1 MVGLARHIVVLA
13 LSVATSIA
21 IAYSLFGLGFIV
33 CTLPQATSAIGG
45 TFSGWEHATYPEA
58 DMEEIA
64 EAVRSFSIEGTSSED
79 LYNTIFSVMQESEPQ
94 IAALFEKGS
103 IEGNLDINNT
113 ESSVDSS
120 NSNAGSNK
128 SNLDSTNSST
138 NSYTQTSPTFPST
151 NLAELEDEYSLPR
164 NALSHL
170 QDCTPIFTTGRI
182 SVGVVGG
189 FALVGLIALGILAGR
204 KRIGGTLI
212 AGAALVIGILVALGI
227 WAAVDFDGIFT
238 WMHTL
243 FFAQGSWVFNSD
255 SLLITLFPEA
265 FWAAMAG
272 LWIIS
277 SVVFALITGTV
288 GKILA
293 H

>member
-1 MVGLARHIVVLA
+1 MIGLARRIVVLA

-21 IAYSLFGLGFIV
+21 IAYSLFGLGFMV

-94 IAALFEKGS
+94 IAALFEEGS
-103 IEGNLDINNT
+103 AKNTDNTPANNNT
-113 ESSVDSS
+113 AAGKTSNSGNDTNTSSS
-120 NSNAGSNK
+120 NLALS
-128 SNLDSTNSST
+128 
-138 NSYTQTSPTFPST
+138 ST
-151 NLAELEDEYSLPR
+151 NLAELEDQYSLPR

-212 AGAALVIGILVALGI
+212 AGSALVIGILVALGI

-277 SVVFALITGTV
+277 SVIFALIAGIV
-288 GKILA
+288 GKILSR
-293 H
+293 

>member
-1 MVGLARHIVVLA
+1 MIGLARRIVVLA

-21 IAYSLFGLGFIV
+21 IAYSLFGLGFMV

-94 IAALFEKGS
+94 IAALFEEGS
-103 IEGNLDINNT
+103 TKNTDNTSANNNT
-113 ESSVDSS
+113 AAGKTSNSGNGTNTSSS
-120 NSNAGSNK
+120 NLALS
-128 SNLDSTNSST
+128 
-138 NSYTQTSPTFPST
+138 ST
-151 NLAELEDEYSLPR
+151 NLAELEDQYSLPR

-189 FALVGLIALGILAGR
+189 FALVGLITLGILAGR

-212 AGAALVIGILVALGI
+212 AGSALVIGILVALGI

-277 SVVFALITGTV
+277 SVIFALIAGIV
-288 GKILA
+288 GKILSR
-293 H
+293 

>member
-1 MVGLARHIVVLA
+1 MIGLARRIVVLA

-94 IAALFEKGS
+94 IAALFEEGS
-103 IEGNLDINNT
+103 AKNTDNTTANNNT
-113 ESSVDSS
+113 SAGKTSNSGNGTNTSSS
-120 NSNAGSNK
+120 NLALS
-128 SNLDSTNSST
+128 
-138 NSYTQTSPTFPST
+138 ST
-151 NLAELEDEYSLPR
+151 NLAELEDQYSLPR

-212 AGAALVIGILVALGI
+212 AGSALVIGILVALGI

-277 SVVFALITGTV
+277 SVIFALIAGIV
-288 GKILA
+288 GKILSR
-293 H
+293 

>member
-1 MVGLARHIVVLA
+1 MVGLARRIVVLA

-21 IAYSLFGLGFIV
+21 IAYSLFGLGFIA

-94 IAALFEKGS
+94 IAALFEEGS
-103 IEGNLDINNT
+103 AKNTDNTTANNNT
-113 ESSVDSS
+113 AAGKTSNSGNGTNTSSS
-120 NSNAGSNK
+120 NLA
-128 SNLDSTNSST
+128 L
-138 NSYTQTSPTFPST
+138 SPT
-151 NLAELEDEYSLPR
+151 NLAELEDQYSLPR

-212 AGAALVIGILVALGI
+212 AGSALVIGILVALGI

-277 SVVFALITGTV
+277 SVIFALIAGIV
-288 GKILA
+288 GKILS

>member
-1 MVGLARHIVVLA
+1 MIGLARRIVVLA
-13 LSVATSIA
+13 LGVATSIA
-21 IAYSLFGLGFIV
+21 IAYSLFGLGFMV

-94 IAALFEKGS
+94 IAALFEEGS
-103 IEGNLDINNT
+103 AKNTDNTTANNNT
-113 ESSVDSS
+113 AAGKTSNSGNGTNTSSS
-120 NSNAGSNK
+120 NLALS
-128 SNLDSTNSST
+128 
-138 NSYTQTSPTFPST
+138 ST
-151 NLAELEDEYSLPR
+151 NLAELEDQYSLPR

-182 SVGVVGG
+182 SVGVVSG

-212 AGAALVIGILVALGI
+212 AGSALVIGILVALGI

-277 SVVFALITGTV
+277 SVVFALITGAV

>member
-1 MVGLARHIVVLA
+1 MIGLARRIVVLA

-21 IAYSLFGLGFIV
+21 IAYSLFGLGFMV

-94 IAALFEKGS
+94 IAALFEEGS
-103 IEGNLDINNT
+103 AKNTDNTPANNNT
-113 ESSVDSS
+113 AAGKTS
-120 NSNAGSNK
+120 NSGN
-128 SNLDSTNSST
+128 DTNTSS
-138 NSYTQTSPTFPST
+138 SSLALSST
-151 NLAELEDEYSLPR
+151 NLAELEDQYSLPR

-212 AGAALVIGILVALGI
+212 AGSALVIGILVALGI
-227 WAAVDFDGIFT
+227 WTAVDFDGIFT

-277 SVVFALITGTV
+277 SVIFALIAGIV
-288 GKILA
+288 GKILSR
-293 H
+293 

>member
-1 MVGLARHIVVLA
+1 MIGLARRIVVLA
-13 LSVATSIA
+13 LGVATSIA
-21 IAYSLFGLGFIV
+21 IAYSLFGLGFMV

-94 IAALFEKGS
+94 IAALFEEGS
-103 IEGNLDINNT
+103 AKNTDNTTANNNT
-113 ESSVDSS
+113 AAGKTSNSGNGTNTSSS
-120 NSNAGSNK
+120 NSALS
-128 SNLDSTNSST
+128 
-138 NSYTQTSPTFPST
+138 ST
-151 NLAELEDEYSLPR
+151 NLAELEDQYSLPR

-212 AGAALVIGILVALGI
+212 AGSALVIGILVALGI

-277 SVVFALITGTV
+277 SVIFALIAGIV
-288 GKILA
+288 GKILS

>member
-1 MVGLARHIVVLA
+1 MIGLARRIVVLA

-21 IAYSLFGLGFIV
+21 IAYSLFGLGFMV

-94 IAALFEKGS
+94 IAALFEEGS
-103 IEGNLDINNT
+103 AKNTDNTTANNNT
-113 ESSVDSS
+113 AAGKTSNSGNGTNTSSS
-120 NSNAGSNK
+120 NLALS
-128 SNLDSTNSST
+128 
-138 NSYTQTSPTFPST
+138 ST

-204 KRIGGTLI
+204 KRIGGTFI
-212 AGAALVIGILVALGI
+212 AGSALVIGVLVALGI

-277 SVVFALITGTV
+277 SVIFALIAGIV
-288 GKILA
+288 GKILSR
-293 H
+293 

>member
-1 MVGLARHIVVLA
+1 MIGLARRIVVLA
-13 LSVATSIA
+13 LGVATSIA
-21 IAYSLFGLGFIV
+21 IAYSLFGLGFMV

-94 IAALFEKGS
+94 IAALFEEGS
-103 IEGNLDINNT
+103 AKNTDNTTTNNNT
-113 ESSVDSS
+113 AAGKTSNSGNGTNTSSS
-120 NSNAGSNK
+120 NLALS
-128 SNLDSTNSST
+128 
-138 NSYTQTSPTFPST
+138 ST
-151 NLAELEDEYSLPR
+151 NLAELEDQYSLPR

-212 AGAALVIGILVALGI
+212 AGSALVIGILVALGI

-277 SVVFALITGTV
+277 SVIFALIAGIV
-288 GKILA
+288 GKILS

>member
-1 MVGLARHIVVLA
+1 MIGLARRIVVLA
-13 LSVATSIA
+13 LGVATSIA
-21 IAYSLFGLGFIV
+21 IAYSLFGLGFMV

-94 IAALFEKGS
+94 IAALFEEGS
-103 IEGNLDINNT
+103 AKNTDNTTANNNT
-113 ESSVDSS
+113 AAGKTSNSGNGTNTSSS
-120 NSNAGSNK
+120 NLA
-128 SNLDSTNSST
+128 LSST
-138 NSYTQTSPTFPST
+138 NLS
-151 NLAELEDEYSLPR
+151 ELEDQYSLPR

-212 AGAALVIGILVALGI
+212 AGSALVIGILVALGI

-277 SVVFALITGTV
+277 SVIFTLITGIV
-288 GKILA
+288 GKILS

>member
-1 MVGLARHIVVLA
+1 MVGLARRIATIA

-21 IAYSLFGLGFIV
+21 IAYSLFGLGFMV
-33 CTLPQATSAIGG
+33 CTLPQATSFIGG

-79 LYNTIFSVMQESEPQ
+79 LYNTIFSVMQEAEPQ
-94 IAALFEKGS
+94 IAALFEEGS
-103 IEGNLDINNT
+103 AENTNNT
-113 ESSVDSS
+113 TADNNTNAIANNTAAGETGNSGNGVNTSSD
-120 NSNAGSNK
+120 
-128 SNLDSTNSST
+128 NLALS
-138 NSYTQTSPTFPST
+138 ST

-212 AGAALVIGILVALGI
+212 AGSALVIGILVALGI

-277 SVVFALITGTV
+277 SVIFALITGTV
-288 GKILA
+288 GKILS

>member
-1 MVGLARHIVVLA
+1 MIGLARRIVVLA
-13 LSVATSIA
+13 LDVATSIA
-21 IAYSLFGLGFIV
+21 IAYSLFGLGFMV

-94 IAALFEKGS
+94 IAALFEEGS
-103 IEGNLDINNT
+103 AKNTDNTTTNNNT
-113 ESSVDSS
+113 AAGKTSNSGNGTNTSSS
-120 NSNAGSNK
+120 NLALS
-128 SNLDSTNSST
+128 
-138 NSYTQTSPTFPST
+138 ST
-151 NLAELEDEYSLPR
+151 NLAELEDQYSLPR

-212 AGAALVIGILVALGI
+212 AGSALVIGILVALGI

-277 SVVFALITGTV
+277 SVIFALIAGIV
-288 GKILA
+288 GKILSR
-293 H
+293 

>member
-1 MVGLARHIVVLA
+1 MVGLARRIATIA
-13 LSVATSIA
+13 LSIATSIA
-21 IAYSLFGLGFIV
+21 VAYSLFGLGFMV

-79 LYNTIFSVMQESEPQ
+79 LYNTIFSVMQETEPQ
-94 IAALFEKGS
+94 IAALFEEGS
-103 IEGNLDINNT
+103 AENASNTTVNNNT
-113 ESSVDSS
+113 NAIANNATAGETS
-120 NSNAGSNK
+120 NSGNDVNTS
-128 SNLDSTNSST
+128 SDNLALS
-138 NSYTQTSPTFPST
+138 ST

-189 FALVGLIALGILAGR
+189 FALVGLIVLGILAGR

-212 AGAALVIGILVALGI
+212 AGSALVIGILVALGI

-277 SVVFALITGTV
+277 SVIFAFIAGIV
-288 GKILA
+288 GKILS

>member
-1 MVGLARHIVVLA
+1 
-13 LSVATSIA
+13 
-21 IAYSLFGLGFIV
+21 
-33 CTLPQATSAIGG
+33 
-45 TFSGWEHATYPEA
+45 
-58 DMEEIA
+58 ME
-64 EAVRSFSIEGTSSED
+64 D
-79 LYNTIFSVMQESEPQ
+79 Q
-94 IAALFEKGS
+94 
-103 IEGNLDINNT
+103 
-113 ESSVDSS
+113 
-120 NSNAGSNK
+120 
-128 SNLDSTNSST
+128 
-138 NSYTQTSPTFPST
+138 
-151 NLAELEDEYSLPR
+151 YSLPR

-212 AGAALVIGILVALGI
+212 AGSALVIGILVALGI

-277 SVVFALITGTV
+277 SVIFALIAGIV
-288 GKILA
+288 GKILS

>member
-1 MVGLARHIVVLA
+1 MIGLARRIVVLA
-13 LSVATSIA
+13 LGVATSIA
-21 IAYSLFGLGFIV
+21 IAYSLFGLGFMV

-94 IAALFEKGS
+94 IAALFEEGS
-103 IEGNLDINNT
+103 AKNTDNTTANNNT
-113 ESSVDSS
+113 AAGKTSNSGNGTNTSSS
-120 NSNAGSNK
+120 NLALS
-128 SNLDSTNSST
+128 
-138 NSYTQTSPTFPST
+138 ST

-212 AGAALVIGILVALGI
+212 TGSALVIGI

-277 SVVFALITGTV
+277 SVIFALIAGIV
-288 GKILA
+288 GKILSR
-293 H
+293 

>member
-1 MVGLARHIVVLA
+1 MIGLARRIVVLA

-21 IAYSLFGLGFIV
+21 IAYSLFGLGFMV

-94 IAALFEKGS
+94 IAALFEEGS
-103 IEGNLDINNT
+103 AKNTDNTPANNNT
-113 ESSVDSS
+113 TAGKTSNSGNGTNTSSS
-120 NSNAGSNK
+120 NLALS
-128 SNLDSTNSST
+128 
-138 NSYTQTSPTFPST
+138 ST
-151 NLAELEDEYSLPR
+151 NLAELEDQYSLPR

-212 AGAALVIGILVALGI
+212 AGSALVIGILVALGI

-277 SVVFALITGTV
+277 SVIFALIAGIV
-288 GKILA
+288 GKILSR
-293 H
+293 

>member
-1 MVGLARHIVVLA
+1 MIGLARRIVVLA
-13 LSVATSIA
+13 LGVATSIA
-21 IAYSLFGLGFIV
+21 IAYSLFGLGFMV

-94 IAALFEKGS
+94 IAALFEEGS
-103 IEGNLDINNT
+103 TKNTDNTSANNNT
-113 ESSVDSS
+113 AAGKTSNSGNGTNTSSS
-120 NSNAGSNK
+120 NLALS
-128 SNLDSTNSST
+128 
-138 NSYTQTSPTFPST
+138 ST
-151 NLAELEDEYSLPR
+151 NLAELEDQYSLPR

-212 AGAALVIGILVALGI
+212 AGSALVIGILVALGI

-277 SVVFALITGTV
+277 SVIFALIAGIV
-288 GKILA
+288 GKILSR
-293 H
+293 